1 MHSPLDF
8 YASITFRSP
17 QSTHFHSLF
26 LGIMPPV
33 DDEEEEQQEG
43 DDDEDDDDDD
53 EDDEDEDD
61 EVELKDRCES

>member
-1 MHSPLDF
+1 MHLPLDF
-8 YASITFRSP
+8 YASLTLRSP

-26 LGIMPPV
+26 LGITPPV
-33 DDEEEEQQEG
+33 DDDEEEQQEG
-43 DDDEDDDDDD
+43 DED